1 MQWNCRGLLHN
12 LDDVEFLLE
21 EHKPRV
27 LCLQETHL
35 NPSHTNFLRRY
46 QVFRKDRPCSVSSS
60 GGVAVVLPREVPC
73 VQVPLSTSLEAVAVR
88 FMLHK
93 ALTVCSLYLPP
104 SFTLKSSDFN
114 SFLDQ
119 LPEPFL
125 LMGDFNCH
133 NPLWGSTRRDIRGK
147 IIESV
152 LFSRTLCLF
161 NTGEPTF
168 FSCQH
173 LSSSCIDL
181 SIGTATLFP
190 NFSWHVHPNP
200 YGSDHFPIILK
211 CTAPSCSLMTRSPR
225 WKVDQADWA
234 MFESASEIN
243 PDTLVGL
250 DVNDACK
257 CLTASIIEAAH
268 KAIPQSST
276 RLPAKPKPW
285 WTKECSE
292 TRKKQNCS
300 WDVLRRYP
308 TPPNVLAFKQA
319 RAKARYVRRQS
330 KKTTWKKY
338 TSSVNS
344 HTSVK
349 VVWEKVHKINGDYRA
364 FSIPLFVLPGGVLPS
379 LEQQANILGEH
390 FASVSGSSHYSAA
403 FLKHKSVIEKKRI
416 NCSGGLREPY
426 NRPFTFREL
435 QAALNKS
442 KNTSPGPDRIHYC
455 MLKHLHSNTLQ
466 VLLSFFNQIWREGVF
481 PDSWKR
487 AEVIPLLKQGK
498 DPSLPSSYRPIALT
512 SSLGKTFERMVNSRL
527 VHFLEE
533 NHLLDKFPCPQIN
546 GGPPRTT

>member
-1 MQWNCRGLLHN
+1 M
-12 LDDVEFLLE
+12 
-21 EHKPRV
+21 
-27 LCLQETHL
+27 
-35 NPSHTNFLRRY
+35 
-46 QVFRKDRPCSVSSS
+46 
-60 GGVAVVLPREVPC
+60 VLPREVPC
-73 VQVPLSTSLEAVAVR
+73 VQVSLSTSLEAVAVR

-243 PDTLVGL
+243 PETLVGL

-292 TRKKQNCS
+292 TRKKTKLFMGCA
-300 WDVLRRYP
+300 
-308 TPPNVLAFKQA
+308 TPVP
-319 RAKARYVRRQS
+319 
-330 KKTTWKKY
+330 
-338 TSSVNS
+338 
-344 HTSVK
+344 
-349 VVWEKVHKINGDYRA
+349 
-364 FSIPLFVLPGGVLPS
+364 
-379 LEQQANILGEH
+379 
-390 FASVSGSSHYSAA
+390 
-403 FLKHKSVIEKKRI
+403 
-416 NCSGGLREPY
+416 
-426 NRPFTFREL
+426 
-435 QAALNKS
+435 
-442 KNTSPGPDRIHYC
+442 
-455 MLKHLHSNTLQ
+455 
-466 VLLSFFNQIWREGVF
+466 
-481 PDSWKR
+481 
-487 AEVIPLLKQGK
+487 
-498 DPSLPSSYRPIALT
+498 DPSKCFSLQTGSGEGSICPSSI
-512 SSLGKTFERMVNSRL
+512 KKDDM
-527 VHFLEE
+527 EE
-533 NHLLDKFPCPQIN
+533 IHLL
-546 GGPPRTT
+546 R